1 MSPRKPVK
9 ALYDLSLEIVIRCLR
24 KYLERKVEKINF
36 FNDFEAATQEFLSR
50 CKDGRDFIDEH
61 FIGPL
66 RWKILD
72 HFLGVSLE
80 NVLRLA
86 AYLLLL
92 DPLQPVLSF
101 GHFPAL
107 CYPQL
112 ASLIQRQTG
121 LTSLSMRNVWLE
133 GKHLQLVVVS
143 LKTMPLLTQLV
154 VPYIATDALVTAVGA
169 DCPRLE
175 LLDISGTEL
184 VTDRGVVGLVR
195 QTVGWE
201 TCPTNLTTTLRSVS
215 SHHLDMI

>member
-9 ALYDLSLEIVIRCLR
+9 ALYDLSQEIVIRCFK

-50 CKDGRDFIDEH
+50 CTDRRDFDEH
-61 FIGPL
+61 FFGPL

-80 NVLRLA
+80 NVIRLA

-112 ASLIQRQTG
+112 ASLIRRQTG
-121 LTSLSMRNVWLE
+121 LTSLSLRNVWLE
-133 GKHLQLVVVS
+133 GKHLQQVVVS
-143 LKTMPLLTQLV
+143 LKMMPQLTQLV

-184 VTDRGVVGLVR
+184 VTDRGVAGLVR
-195 QTVGWE
+195 QTVGGE
-201 TCPTNLTTTLRSVS
+201 TCPTNLTTTLRSVT
-215 SHHLDMI
+215 SHHLEMI